1 MKNYPYYKTWE
12 YENMKELVLDIEK
25 RHKGKIAYSYRKKP
39 TDKNIISIPFEKLA
53 EDVKCLSSA
62 AAELGITGG
71 HVALIGKLTYGWVCT
86 YLAMLSCGT
95 VLVPL
100 DPDWD
105 AEELAET
112 VKTADCTALFCG
124 GDTYKNKADTI
135 IQKTGISF
143 CADID
148 GADSECSFS
157 KLVAQG
163 RLLRGMGD
171 RTFEN
176 AEIDPKVLALLVFTS
191 GTTGKGKGVM
201 LSQEAIL
208 TDISEGKKLID
219 IGNKTIG
226 LLPPHHTFGSTLNLL
241 GNLITGA
248 EMYLSSGVRYLP
260 KELKEQKPTHLVLVP
275 LFLETFYRKIMATV
289 KDSGQEKTF
298 KRMLGVSNNLRKTG
312 VDMRRVFFKSVLEAF
327 GGQLTLVISGGAP
340 LNQEVAEGYEAIGIT
355 VLNGYG
361 ITECAPV
368 ISANR
373 NKAVVS
379 GSVGVPLKCDTVI
392 IRDPDENG
400 EGEICVKGPNVMLG
414 YYKDPDA
421 TAQVFTEDGFFR
433 TGDYGRLDKDGW
445 LYITGRL
452 KNLIILSNGKNVYP
466 EEIEA
471 DLSVIPGIVDVVV
484 YEGISRRG
492 AEHNAIV
499 AEIFPDQEFMAQNG
513 VEDVHAYFKKHVE
526 TYNRGAVQYKRVGV
540 IKVRD
545 TEFPKNTLR
554 KITRF
559 KLDKSID

>member
-1 MKNYPYYKTWE
+1 MKNYPFYKSWK

-25 RHKGKIAYSYRKKP
+25 RHSGKIAYSYKKKP
-39 TDKNIISIPFEKLA
+39 TDKNAVKITFNKLA
-53 EDVKCLSSA
+53 EDVKCLASA
-62 AAELGITGG
+62 AAAHGATHG
-71 HVALIGKLTYGWVCT
+71 HVALIGKLSYGWVCT
-86 YLAMLSCGT
+86 YLALLSCGT
-95 VLVPL
+95 VVVPL
-100 DPDWD
+100 DPDWS
-105 AEELAET
+105 AEELNDT
-112 VKTADCTALFCG
+112 VKKADCTALFCG
-124 GDTYKNKADTI
+124 EDVMKSKAETI
-135 IQKTGISF
+135 MEGTDISF
-143 CADID
+143 CAVID
-148 GADSECSFS
+148 TAEGDNTLS
-157 KLVAQG
+157 KLIAEG
-163 RLLRGMGD
+163 RLARGMGD

-176 AEIDPKVLALLVFTS
+176 SAIDPEILALLVFTS

-201 LSQEAIL
+201 LSQKAIL
-208 TDISEGKKLID
+208 MDIYEGKKLID

-241 GNLITGA
+241 GNLMAGA
-248 EMYLSSGVRYLP
+248 EMYISSGVRYLP

-275 LFLETFYRKIMATV
+275 LFLETFYRKIMASV
-289 KDSGQEKTF
+289 KDSGQDKIF
-298 KRMLGVSNNLRKTG
+298 NRMMGVSKNLRKTG

-327 GGQLTLVISGGAP
+327 GGEVKLIVSGGAP
-340 LNQEVAEGYEAIGIT
+340 LNQEMADVYEAIGVTII
-355 VLNGYG
+355 NGYG

-373 NKAVVS
+373 NKAVVK
-379 GSVGVPLKCDTVI
+379 GSVGLPIECDEVI

-414 YYKDPDA
+414 YYKDPEA
-421 TAQVFTEDGFFR
+421 TAEAFTEDGYFR

-471 DLSVIPGIVDVVV
+471 DLSAIPGIVDVVV

-499 AEIFPDQEFMAQNG
+499 AEIFADEDYMTKNG
-513 VEDVHAYFKKHVE
+513 IEDVHAYFKKHVE

>member
-1 MKNYPYYKTWE
+1 MKIYPLYKSWK
-12 YENMKELVLDIEK
+12 YENIKEMVLDIEK
-25 RHKGKIAYSYRKKP
+25 RNSGKIAYSYKKKP
-39 TDKNIISIPFEKLA
+39 TDKNTVKITFNKLC
-53 EDVKCLSSA
+53 EDVKCLASA
-62 AAELGITGG
+62 VSEHGLAKG
-71 HVALIGKLTYGWVCT
+71 HVALIGRLTYSWVCS
-86 YLAMLSCGT
+86 YLAFLSLGA

-100 DPDWD
+100 DPDWS
-105 AEELAET
+105 AEDLCDT
-112 VKTADCTALFCG
+112 VKTADCKALFCS
-124 GDTYKNKADTI
+124 DDVYKNKAERIMEGTD
-135 IQKTGISF
+135 ISF
-143 CADID
+143 CANID
-148 GADSECSFS
+148 SSEADVSFQR
-157 KLVAQG
+157 LIAEG

-171 RTFEN
+171 RAFESS
-176 AEIDPKVLALLVFTS
+176 EIDPDILALLVFTS

-201 LSQEAIL
+201 LSQRAIL
-208 TDISEGKKLID
+208 MDIYEGKRLID

-241 GNLITGA
+241 GHLIVGA

-275 LFLETFYRKIMATV
+275 LFLETFYRKIMASV
-289 KDSGQEKTF
+289 KDSGQEKAF
-298 KRMLGVSNNLRKTG
+298 EKMMGVSKGLRKTG

-327 GGQLTLVISGGAP
+327 GGNVKLIISGGAP
-340 LNQEVAEGYEAIGIT
+340 LNQEIADVYEAIGVTI
-355 VLNGYG
+355 VNGYG
-361 ITECAPV
+361 ITECSPI

-373 NKAVVS
+373 NKATIP
-379 GSVGVPLKCDTVI
+379 GSIGQPIACDEVI

-414 YYKDPDA
+414 YYKDPAA
-421 TAQVFTEDGFFR
+421 TAEAFTEDGYFR
-433 TGDYGRLDKDGW
+433 TGDYGRMDKDGW

-471 DLSVIPGIVDVVV
+471 ELSNIPGIVDVVV
-484 YEGISRRG
+484 YEGISKRG

-499 AEIFPDQEFMAQNG
+499 AEIFPDAEYMSANG
-513 VEDVHAYFKKHVE
+513 IEDLHAYFKKHVE
-526 TYNRGAVQYKRVGV
+526 TYNRNAVQYKRVGV